1 MNMKKLWPVLVLL
14 GLGCLGTL
22 AVGAY
27 YMLVVRGT
35 PQPVPPATTPIL
47 VRILNPPS
55 GSHYPENGFVPL
67 QIEAHSQRPIAAL
80 QLWSNGALVAVKPPP
95 DGLLPTDFITF
106 WNWPMGGAGE
116 QVLLV
121 RAVDADGR
129 ASTSNGVRVGSSP
142 SVGGVGVFT
151 SQGGD
156 TLAGVADAFGV
167 DPQAINDQNPG
178 LDPESPI
185 PQGTNVQI
193 PITLPA
199 INPQPEPPLP
209 LPEIH
214 ANDAPLAPAL
224 SGDAQGCTASLQIAD
239 HSDNEKGFA
248 VYRLSS
254 NSSDFVRLT
263 TLGPNSA
270 TKPLNFSV
278 NNLTG
283 DAEFYVSAFN
293 NDGESPSNILHLTVA
308 ATCSGENAGGMIL
321 EDGMLSLSQPVELA
335 YLYASLNGSV
345 FQRIPQAP
353 DDFFPVNTGK
363 VDLNPYLKDLI
374 PADAKYPLLLDLQA
388 WGWSG
393 SVLVELGTLHTQLE
407 SSGLDVCRLSGG
419 NCDGDVGKQNLST
432 EDSVAADSPNQVRT
446 FYWKS
451 SLPSVDTAV
460 MQIALAPFSAEFQA
474 HPQKLVN
481 SKVVSG
487 MGNATSSHG
496 TFAVDFSL
504 LGTSLVDSSSPPTSE
519 PTASPEGGGLWF
531 NYLFTYVP
539 GMSYEPQPYDFYPI
553 TYYLRIVPVVNG
565 QPSGPPSNTVV
576 IKYGPQ
582 GPPTVGAIFPPS
594 IYTAEVIEFT
604 PLKAPTL
611 DWGCVII
618 ESVDPDAP
626 AFESLPW
633 KLYLPSYQL
642 LQQTGTPFCPE
653 KFKGGSPPW
662 YESFWDFLSG
672 AVSWV
677 KDTWDAIKN
686 TVVET
691 IAARLND
698 LVPGICPDKCQTGL
712 TIALNAGLAAL
723 GIPPDLPDLS
733 QLTQEG
739 IDGLV
744 DAGASMVGV
753 KCDDL
758 CKGIIH
764 KAIDTMVEDN
774 LYSQAA
780 SYMDTEEA
788 HRHGMEPLVLAPSG
802 LHIIPAPQSKLQP
815 PYLKVRVTRSPD
827 SGNIDPAQLRYY
839 HLVIRNW
846 TTNTWIVGRD
856 VDWPAS
862 YCADDYSWW
871 PCGLVWMTVTEP
883 LTGMLFEPVDLPII
897 GLEPGESKEYLLTL
911 MPTDWYLPAH
921 TENRF
926 VGYDDWKWLYRNGTT
941 EFKVT
946 IECPTIFSNA
956 CGEGDD
962 YTTDMMP
969 AP

>member
-1 MNMKKLWPVLVLL
+1 MNAKKLWPVLALL
-14 GLGCLGTL
+14 GLGCLAAL
-22 AVGAY
+22 ALGAY
-27 YMLVVRGT
+27 YMLVLRSN
-35 PQPVPPATTPIL
+35 PQPLQPAATPIL
-47 VRILNPPS
+47 VRIINPPN
-55 GSHYPENGFVPL
+55 GKHYPENGFVPL
-67 QIEAHSQRPIAAL
+67 QIEAHSERPVATL
-80 QLWSNGALVAVKPPP
+80 QLWSNGALVGVNTPP
-95 DGLLPTDFITF
+95 DDVLQTNFIFF
-106 WNWPMGGAGE
+106 WNWPLGGSGE

-129 ASTSNGVRVGSSP
+129 ASTSNAVRVGTSP
-142 SVGGVGVFT
+142 STGGVGVYA
-151 SQGGD
+151 SQEGD
-156 TLAGVADAFGV
+156 TLSGLADAFGV
-167 DPQAINDQNPG
+167 DPQAIGDQNPG
-178 LDPESPI
+178 LDPGGPI

-209 LPEIH
+209 LPETH
-214 ANDAPLAPAL
+214 ANGAPQTPAL
-224 SGDAQGCTASLQIAD
+224 SGSEQDCNAVLQITD

-248 VYRLSS
+248 VYRMTSS
-254 NSSDFVRLT
+254 SSDFVRVT
-263 TLGPNSA
+263 TLGPNGAS
-270 TKPLNFSV
+270 KPLSFSE

-283 DAEFYVSAFN
+283 DAEYYVSAFN
-293 NDGESPSNILHLTVA
+293 DAGESPSNILHLTVA
-308 ATCSGENAGGMIL
+308 ATCAGENSGGMSVN
-321 EDGMLSLSQPVELA
+321 DGVLSLSQPVELA

-353 DDFFPVNTGK
+353 DDFFPGNNGK
-363 VDLNPYLKDLI
+363 VDLKPYLKDLI
-374 PADAKYPLLLDLQA
+374 PAEAKYPLLLDLQA

-393 SVLVELGTLHTQLE
+393 GGLIELGTIHTQLE
-407 SSGLDVCRLSGG
+407 SSGLEVCRLSGG
-419 NCDGDVGKQNLST
+419 NCDGDVGRQNLST
-432 EDSVAADSPNQVRT
+432 QDSVAADSPNQVRT
-446 FYWKS
+446 FYWES
-451 SLPSVDTAV
+451 SLTQVDTAV

-474 HPQKLVN
+474 HPQKLVK
-481 SKVVSG
+481 SRVVSG
-487 MGNATSSHG
+487 TAKSSKSDG
-496 TFAVDFSL
+496 KFEVDFSL
-504 LGTSLVDSSSPPTSE
+504 LGTTLIDTGGQPT
-519 PTASPEGGGLWF
+519 PTPTPESTSGGGWSP
-531 NYLFTYVP
+531 YTFTFVP
-539 GMSYEPQPYDFYPI
+539 NWMYTILSYDFYPI

-576 IKYGPQ
+576 IEYGPK

-594 IYTAEVIEFT
+594 IYTTEVIEFI

-618 ESVDPDAP
+618 ESVDPNAP
-626 AFESLPW
+626 AFQNLPW
-633 KLYLPSYQL
+633 KITLSLFQK
-642 LQQTGTPFCPE
+642 LQQTGTPFCPV

-677 KDTWDAIKN
+677 KDTWGAIKN
-686 TVVET
+686 AVIET
-691 IAARLND
+691 IAAGLND
-698 LVPGICPDKCQTGL
+698 LVPGICPEECQTGL
-712 TIALNAGLAAL
+712 TLALNAGLAAL

-733 QLTQEG
+733 QLTSEG

-744 DAGASMVGV
+744 DAGASVVGV

-758 CKGIIH
+758 CKSLIH

-774 LYSQAA
+774 LYSQAT

-788 HRHGMEPLVLAPSG
+788 HRHGVEPLVLPPSG
-802 LHIIPAPQSKLQP
+802 LHIVPAPQSKLQP

-827 SGNIDPAQLRYY
+827 SGNVSPAELKYY
-839 HLVIRNW
+839 HLVMRNW
-846 TTNTWIVGRD
+846 TTNTWVIGRYIG
-856 VDWPAS
+856 WPVNLC
-862 YCADDYSWW
+862 YDDYSSW
-871 PCGLVWMTVTEP
+871 PCDSIVLIATEP
-883 LTGMLFEPVDLPII
+883 LTGMVFEPIDLPII
-897 GLEPGESKEYLLTL
+897 DIEPGESKEYLLTL
-911 MPTDWYLPAH
+911 LPTEYWLPTH

-926 VGYDDWKWLYRNGTT
+926 VGYDDWKYLYRNGIT